1 MLARCAPLRRL
12 RSLLALLEAGMRDV
26 VAGWLDGSLARAGW
40 VQAKVEHLLVAL
52 FEDSEYRQD
61 AMARVRASAGRQYSL
76 TTSRHGPCR
85 QYIPAILLAVHS
97 YTGSTALVLVNTRS
111 SALGLL

>member
-40 VQAKVEHLLVAL
+40 VQAEVEHLLAAL
-52 FEDSEYRQD
+52 FEDS
-61 AMARVRASAGRQYSL
+61 
-76 TTSRHGPCR
+76 
-85 QYIPAILLAVHS
+85 
-97 YTGSTALVLVNTRS
+97 
-111 SALGLL
+111 